1 LHANS
6 EIDTA
11 SLGSLHETLEQTC
24 LARRLYGRR
33 KALWGEAMKRTRRR
47 IVPRADINVTPFI
60 DILLVLLVIFM
71 TISPSVPTGLNATV
85 PQQPPPDRRAPDEK
99 VMVLS
104 IDRNGIIKINQEEVE
119 LSVLIGRLQ
128 DVFKTRSDRTIFIQ
142 ADDQLLFNN
151 VAQVIDAAKG
161 AGAERLGLMTESI
174 SAK

>member
-1 LHANS
+1 MN
-6 EIDTA
+6 
-11 SLGSLHETLEQTC
+11 
-24 LARRLYGRR
+24 
-33 KALWGEAMKRTRRR
+33 RTRRR
-47 IVPRADINVTPFI
+47 IVPRAEINVTPFI

-104 IDRNGIIKINQEEVE
+104 IDRNGSIKINQEEVE
-119 LSVLIGRLQ
+119 LSGLIGRLQ

-142 ADDQLLFNN
+142 ADDQLLFDN

-161 AGAERLGLMTESI
+161 AGAERLGLMTEII